1 MGYLFVLRSG
11 PPPSLVHAS
20 SPAHHALPLLPL
32 VLHSQAS
39 RHPPWPWRWRAWP
52 PRLVSS
58 RLRLGLKSLS
68 HHHNHGHGTISGPS
82 PPPSTSAACPS
93 SSHRCRRRRL
103 LQFPPSRP
111 PPPLL
116 ARGLGMASRGG
127 RSGKLLPDF
136 QLSPPPSSLRE
147 G

>member
-39 RHPPWPWRWRAWP
+39 RHPPWRWRAWP

-58 RLRLGLKSLS
+58 RLRRLGLKSLA

-103 LQFPPSRP
+103 QFPPSLP